1 MRINLPHPRMLLR
14 YLLGCVAGLH
24 VLSLGGNFVY
34 HGLGHHN
41 VVPAFAWW
49 TTFFNVDKEK
59 NLPTWFSSA
68 LLMLA
73 AYVLWE
79 IANDV
84 RANGEKYAL
93 HWRALS
99 GVFAFLSMDEVAQM
113 HEMSRKTG
121 LVELGKASYLSW
133 IVVAAPFVLVFCVS
147 YLRFLFR
154 LPLRMRLL
162 VAGGGVLFILGAVG
176 MEIIGA
182 FVGRDVG
189 GNVGTGP
196 AYVEYLLAASVEELF
211 EMLGV
216 ITFFYAVATHLSERR
231 QRASLAAPGAPVQLA
246 TARSRRHAAPTPAG
260 RGSSAAR

>member
-1 MRINLPHPRMLLR
+1 MRINLPTPRTLVRFLL
-14 YLLGCVAGLH
+14 CSVAGLH
-24 VLSLGGNFVY
+24 VLSFGGNFLY

-49 TTFFNVDKEK
+49 TSFFNVDKEK
-59 NLPTWFSSA
+59 NLPTWFSAA

-79 IANDV
+79 IAGDV
-84 RANGEKYAL
+84 RANGEKYAN
-93 HWRALS
+93 HWRILA
-99 GVFAFLSMDEVAQM
+99 GVFAFLSMDEIAQM
-113 HEMSRKTG
+113 HEMSRKMG

-133 IVVAAPFVLVFCVS
+133 IVVAAPFVLLFCFS

-162 VAGGGVLFILGAVG
+162 VAGGGVLFVLGAVG

-189 GNVGTGP
+189 GEVGAGM

-216 ITFFYAVATHLSERR
+216 ITFFYAVAGHLYER
-231 QRASLAAPGAPVQLA
+231 QQQALLAAPGAPVQLSA
-246 TARSRRHAAPTPAG
+246 ERTRRRSTAAAAG
-260 RGSSAAR
+260 RGSAAR